1 MGVNRTKQAKRRVAI
16 LKSQGLLK
24 GRATDTRSLDQ
35 EQINSLI
42 DKGISVGRKEGYKFA
57 KINKESPKSSNI
69 PAARHVAD
77 AVKGG
82 HITRLEAVELNR
94 HYLQHMSKDDLKATP
109 KTKSPRKPRPKKEK
123 VSVAPSYTTRMVN
136 GREFKVYTVPEDT
149 SMQEKVRKEE
159 KAATRTI
166 YRPKTTKY

>member
-1 MGVNRTKQAKRRVAI
+1 MGVKRTKQQWAI

-42 DKGISVGRKEGYKFA
+42 DKGISVGRKVGYKFS
-57 KINKESPKSSNI
+57 KINKENPKSSNI
-69 PAARHVAD
+69 PSAKHVAD
-77 AVKGG
+77 AVKDG
-82 HITRLEAVELNR
+82 HITRLEAVDLNR
-94 HYLQHMSKDDLKATP
+94 HYLQHMSKDDSKATP
-109 KTKSPRKPRPKKEK
+109 KTKSPKKPRPKKEK
-123 VSVAPSYTTRMVN
+123 VSAAPSYTTRMVN

-149 SMQEKVRKEE
+149 SMREKVRKEE

>member
-1 MGVNRTKQAKRRVAI
+1 MGVKRTKQAKQRVAI

-42 DKGISVGRKEGYKFA
+42 DKGISVGSKRTYGFA
-57 KINKESPKSSNI
+57 KINKENPKSSNI
-69 PAARHVAD
+69 PSAKHVAD
-77 AVKGG
+77 AVKDG

-94 HYLQHMSKDDLKATP
+94 HYLQHMSKDDFKATP
-109 KTKSPRKPRPKKEK
+109 KTKSPKKPRPKKEK
-123 VSVAPSYTTRMVN
+123 VSAAPSYTTRMVN